1 MKIIIL
7 SLCFIP
13 QDSLPPQPQLL
24 ATLESFYQQQIESEL
39 SELNTKQKMKWLKYI
54 PTIGVT
60 YTLEGKPRPAISWSS
75 TLLYTSQKDKAQIIA
90 KKQAIYQKNHLTLE
104 KEKLLLQQLIRQHHF
119 LKQDISFLQ
128 DLLKYDLQLFDIKKD
143 QAEKIEIPP
152 SELLKATQAL
162 RKKEYNIFQK
172 QRDLLQLESQILQV
186 AKYFLSL
193 DQFHQQEKIENKSN
207 DRKQ

>member
-193 DQFHQQEKIENKSN
+193 DQFHQQEKKENKSD